1 MFIFPVNPGGK
12 LITLSL
18 KTELLMISWENT
30 TLWIPATVSVA
41 LVDIVITFPFMAVT
55 VVPYGNGKP
64 AI

>member
-1 MFIFPVNPGGK
+1 MFPVKPAGK

-18 KTELLMISWENT
+18 KTELLMISCEKT

-41 LVDIVITFPFMAVT
+41 FVDIVITFPLIAVT